1 MCVLQ
6 PNQWKVDRE
15 KGLLGV
21 ASCRMARIARTRG
34 IGRDATGRH
43 MHPPTRRPEGKVV
56 GLYSGSDAIR
66 CACGVDTHVLK
77 WTTRRRDADLTC
89 RAAQYSHRPF
99 RMQSRTPLLYFSSER
114 ERESSTVLCLIC
126 AESCMQFGFFPEE
139 RNCDRQLASICV
151 SVAARRRIDR
161 RSGEAA
167 VPAIAGLGSSCHVH
181 ASAVFRQLRRY
192 SWQKKQRATQ

>member
-1 MCVLQ
+1 MAVTEDLYRRGSGYARQLRVSSSPGRLVVCWSCAEVLQ

-77 WTTRRRDADLTC
+77 WTTRRREADLTC
-89 RAAQYSHRPF
+89 RAAQYSHCPF
-99 RMQSRTPLLYFSSER
+99 LCMQSRTPHLIQTWPERALLY
-114 ERESSTVLCLIC
+114 
-126 AESCMQFGFFPEE
+126 
-139 RNCDRQLASICV
+139 CV
-151 SVAARRRIDR
+151 
-161 RSGEAA
+161 
-167 VPAIAGLGSSCHVH
+167 
-181 ASAVFRQLRRY
+181 
-192 SWQKKQRATQ
+192 